1 MIIPGGEQSGSQSS
15 PEPIIDLTQDD
26 DDDDDDT
33 SSNVT
38 AGNRTVAMG
47 TTAAMDMEAD
57 MINMIVSV

>member
-15 PEPIIDLTQDD
+15 PEPIIDLTQ